1 MSAPLLQDRYRS
13 CLLGLAVGDAVG
25 SPLEGMSADMIFQF
39 FGTADELMA
48 VPGDRLLH
56 YTDDTQMMVGVA
68 QTLLDHGRIV
78 EDSLCRRFA
87 ANLQPHRGY
96 GGGTLAVLQAMA
108 GGGQWRHLTESL
120 FPGGSFGNGAAM
132 RVAPIG
138 LYFRDDLDRVWHEAR
153 LSALPTHIHPL
164 GIEGA
169 QLLATAVAL
178 VSRSDKF
185 NSAAFYDELNRRAK
199 TDEFRWLLSTAAEL
213 TPDDSVS
220 ILGTGIEAHRS
231 VVTSIACFALAPND
245 FVAAV
250 GRAIGLGGDTDTIGA
265 MTGALSGAHL
275 GMAALPPSLVEGLE
289 NGEMGREAISSL
301 AIELCRSA
309 AGASEETT

>member
-1 MSAPLLQDRYRS
+1 MPLLQDRFCG
-13 CLLGLAVGDAVG
+13 CLLGLAVGDAIG

-39 FGTADELMA
+39 FGTAHDLMSA
-48 VPGDRLLH
+48 PEDRFLH

-68 QTLLDHGRIV
+68 QTLLEHGRIV
-78 EDSLCRRFA
+78 EDALCRRFA

-96 GGGTLAVLQAMA
+96 GGGTLAILQALAA
-108 GGGQWRHLTESL
+108 GSRWRHLAESL

-138 LYFRDDLDRVWHEAR
+138 LYFRDDLDRVWAEAR
-153 LSALPTHIHPL
+153 LSALPTHLHPL

-178 VSRSDKF
+178 ASRYDRF
-185 NSAAFYDELNRRAK
+185 EPGPFYDELIRRAT
-199 TDEFRWLLSTAAEL
+199 TDEFRRLLSTAAEL

-220 ILGTGIEAHRS
+220 ILGSGIEAHRS
-231 VVTSIACFALAPND
+231 VVTSIACFALSPD
-245 FVAAV
+245 HFVDAV
-250 GRAIGLGGDTDTIGA
+250 GRAVGLGGDTDTIGA

-275 GMAALPPSLVEGLE
+275 GITRLPAPLIERLE
-289 NGEMGREAISSL
+289 NGEMGREAISLL
-301 AIELCRSA
+301 AVELCRSA
-309 AGASEETT
+309 SMDVQ